1 MNDLKEQVLESNLEL
16 VRRGLVIYT
25 WGNVSAIDR
34 EKGLV
39 AIKPSG
45 VKYECMTVDDIVV
58 LDLEGKVVEG
68 RLKPSSDTP
77 THLEIYK
84 AFPSAGAVVHTHST
98 YATSW
103 AQAGF
108 DLPCLGTTHAD
119 CFQGPVPCTASLDF
133 SAMAAGYEK
142 ETGLAI
148 VRRFEGLDPECTPAA
163 LVRNHGP
170 FVWGPNADVAVYNAV
185 VLEEVARMATI
196 TLSLNPDS
204 NCPSELQEIHY
215 MRKHGP
221 KATYGQ

>member
-1 MNDLKEQVLESNLEL
+1 MHNLKEQVLKANLDL
-16 VRRGLVIYT
+16 VCRGLVIYT

-34 EKGLV
+34 AKGLV

-45 VKYECMTVDDIVV
+45 VKYESMTADDIVV
-58 LDLEGKVVEG
+58 LDLEGNVVEG

-98 YATSW
+98 YATAW
-103 AQAGF
+103 AQAGL

-119 CFQGPVPCTASLDF
+119 CFHGPVPCTDSLDF
-133 SAMAAGYEK
+133 NAMAVGYEK

-148 VRRFEGLDPECTPAA
+148 VRRFEGLNPAETPAA

-170 FVWGPNADVAVYNAV
+170 FVWGKDAPGAVYNAV
-185 VLEEVARMATI
+185 VLEEVARMAAI
-196 TLSLNPDS
+196 TLGINPAAG
-204 NCPSELQEIHY
+204 CPSELQEIHY